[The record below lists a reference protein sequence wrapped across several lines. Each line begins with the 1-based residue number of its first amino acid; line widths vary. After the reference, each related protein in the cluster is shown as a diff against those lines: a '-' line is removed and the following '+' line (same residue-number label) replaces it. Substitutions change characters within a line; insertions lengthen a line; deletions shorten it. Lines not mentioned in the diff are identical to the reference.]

1 MLIGSR
7 KHPMDSILNRN
18 KSTLNASDTPRRR
31 KEDQFP
37 ASDETRESLSR
48 KVRQQTNDLST
59 KDEQLKQGADKQKRS
74 EEQIHIRTK
83 AMEATSDGIFIVD
96 AINPN
101 FPFIYA
107 NQSYYKM
114 TGYTKGEILGK
125 NYFLHYGPYTDP
137 RFLDE
142 IKHTLVSGKSFFGE
156 MLQFKKSGEKYW
168 NLLRITPVR
177 DASGTITHYVGI
189 KTDITLMRQRDLEI
203 KEQHEELMHV
213 TRVGKLAEFVSSLAH
228 EISQP
233 LTSILSYAQAAQR
246 ILVNSTK
253 SEADKVILLQEI
265 HQSIINDDQ
274 RASEVIRRLRS
285 LLKKTVPE
293 MKPLDINTLIKET
306 VELITMDLHVRNNV
320 LKTEFDLN
328 LPLVHGDRIQL
339 QQVLLNLISN
349 SFDAMEKNEGL
360 REILIS
366 TDRQDSE
373 TIMVSVKDSGSGI
386 LEQNLAKLFEHFFT
400 SKPDGLGMGLSISR
414 SIVEA
419 HGGHLDVA
427 NNPDRGATFYFTIPV
442 GVKNL

>member
-1 MLIGSR
+1 MFGR
-7 KHPMDSILNRN
+7 KISQAKPSQAKPMVIRPPNLQ
-18 KSTLNASDTPRRR
+18 RRR
-31 KEDQFP
+31 LEDQP
-37 ASDETRESLSR
+37 SSLNETREGLRSKIR
-48 KVRQQTNDLST
+48 RQTDDLSH
-59 KDEQLKQGADKQKRS
+59 KDEQLKQGVDKQKRS

-83 AMEATSDGIFIVD
+83 AMDAVADGIFIID

-107 NQSYYKM
+107 NQSFYKM
-114 TGYTKGEILGK
+114 SGYTKGEILGK
-125 NYFLHYGPYTDP
+125 NYFLHYGPFTDP

-142 IKHTLVSGKSFFGE
+142 IKHTLVHGKSFFGE
-156 MLQFKKSGEKYW
+156 MLQFKKNGEKYW

-177 DASGTITHYVGI
+177 DSSGTITHYVGI

-246 ILVNSTK
+246 ILVNFTK

-285 LLKKTVPE
+285 LLKKTAPE
-293 MKPLDINTLIKET
+293 MKPLDINNLIKET
-306 VELITMDLHVRNNV
+306 VELITTDLNVRNSV
-320 LKTEFDLN
+320 LKTEFDYN

-339 QQVLLNLISN
+339 QQVFLNLISN

-360 REILIS
+360 REMLIS
-366 TDRQDSE
+366 TNRQDSE

-386 LEQNLAKLFEHFFT
+386 SKQNLPKLFEHFFT
-400 SKPDGLGMGLSISR
+400 SKADGLGMGLSISR

-419 HGGHLDVA
+419 HGGHLDA
-427 NNPDRGATFYFTIPV
+427 INNPDHGATFYFTLPA
-442 GVKNL
+442 GQKDS

>member
-1 MLIGSR
+1 
-7 KHPMDSILNRN
+7 MDSFLDRN
-18 KSTLNASDTPRRR
+18 KSTMNALNTPRRR

-48 KVRQQTNDLST
+48 KVRKQTDDLSI
-59 KDEQLKQGADKQKRS
+59 KEEQLKQGVDKQKRS

-114 TGYTKGEILGK
+114 TGYTKGETLGQ

-137 RFLDE
+137 RFFEE
-142 IKHTLVSGKSFFGE
+142 IKHSLHHCKSFFGE
-156 MLQFKKSGEKYW
+156 MLQFRKNGEKYW

-177 DASGTITHYVGI
+177 DVNGTVTHYVGI
-189 KTDITLMRQRDLEI
+189 KTDITLMRQKDLEI
-203 KEQHEELMHV
+203 IEKREELLHV

-246 ILVNSTK
+246 ILTNPTK
-253 SEADKVILLQEI
+253 NEADKGLLLQEI
-265 HQSIINDDQ
+265 HQNIINDDQ
-274 RASEVIRRLRS
+274 RATQVIKRLRS
-285 LLKKTVPE
+285 LLKKTAPE
-293 MKPLDINTLIKET
+293 MMPVDINAIINET
-306 VELITMDLHVRNNV
+306 VSLVITDITVRNIV
-320 LKTEFDLN
+320 LKVELERTLA
-328 LPLVHGDRIQL
+328 LIHGDRIQI

-349 SFDAMEKNEGL
+349 SFDAMVNNQL
-360 REILIS
+360 PREMLITTS
-366 TDRQDSE
+366 SKDPGM
-373 TIMVSVKDSGSGI
+373 IMVSVKDSGCGI
-386 LEQNLAKLFEHFFT
+386 PEQNLTKLFEHFFT
-400 SKPDGLGMGLSISR
+400 NKLDGLGMGLSISR

-419 HGGHLDVA
+419 HGGHLDVK

-442 GVKNL
+442 GTDVV

>member
-1 MLIGSR
+1 
-7 KHPMDSILNRN
+7 MDSILDRN
-18 KSTLNASDTPRRR
+18 KSTLNASNTHRRR
-31 KEDQFP
+31 KEDLFP
-37 ASDETRESLSR
+37 ALDETRESLR
-48 KVRQQTNDLST
+48 GKVKQQTDDLSI
-59 KDEQLKQGADKQKRS
+59 KDEQLKQGANKQKRS

-83 AMEATSDGIFIVD
+83 AMDAVADGIFIID

-114 TGYTKGEILGK
+114 SGYIKGEIIGK
-125 NYFLHYGPYTDP
+125 NYFSHYGPFTDP
-137 RFLDE
+137 RFLEE
-142 IKHTLVSGKSFFGE
+142 IKNTLVSGKSFFGE
-156 MLQFKKSGEKYW
+156 MLQFKKNGEKYW

-177 DASGTITHYVGI
+177 DSSGTITHYVGI

-253 SEADKVILLQEI
+253 SEADKVALLQEI

-285 LLKKTVPE
+285 LLKKTAPE
-293 MKPLDINTLIKET
+293 MKPLDINGLIKET
-306 VELITMDLHVRNNV
+306 VELITTDLNVRNNV
-320 LKTEFDLN
+320 LKTELDPN

-339 QQVLLNLISN
+339 QQVFLNLISN
-349 SFDAMEKNEGL
+349 SFDAMEKNEGS
-360 REILIS
+360 REMLIS
-366 TDRQDSE
+366 TNRQDVGS
-373 TIMVSVKDSGSGI
+373 IMVSVRDSGSGI
-386 LEQNLAKLFEHFFT
+386 SKENLPKLFEHFFT

-419 HGGHLDVA
+419 HGGHLDVV
-427 NNPDRGATFYFTIPV
+427 NNPDRGATFYFTIPAV
-442 GVKNL
+442 HKGS